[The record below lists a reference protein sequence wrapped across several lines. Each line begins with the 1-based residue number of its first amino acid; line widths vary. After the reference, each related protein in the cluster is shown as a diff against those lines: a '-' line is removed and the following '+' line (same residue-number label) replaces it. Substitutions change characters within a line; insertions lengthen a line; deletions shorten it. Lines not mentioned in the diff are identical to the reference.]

1 MDDALLKVI
10 AQIPQ
15 QSQRQFGTDEQL
27 RLLKI
32 AANRL
37 GLYDA
42 ADRIARMEEPSTF
55 MQRVNLTMS
64 RKHRL

>member
-1 MDDALLKVI
+1 MDDALLKII

-15 QSQRQFGTDEQL
+15 QAQRQYGTDEQL

-42 ADRIARMEEPSTF
+42 ADTLRNWEE
-55 MQRVNLTMS
+55 R
-64 RKHRL
+64 RG